1 MKTFLEYV
9 IENQLGVKQRTDMA
23 GKGIFPKDG
32 AGKPLKKHLFFK
44 SPQKDKTTGK
54 TSMQPHAKIGATAD
68 TFRKEEKQKGVDGKV
83 CWKGYKRMG
92 TKKKGGKTVDNCV
105 PIKEVSTNTMA
116 NYSQAAQQSMKKD
129 SSPENVKKRT
139 KGLANVGK
147 RLGFKAFNKKLN
159 EDDKPNKTGDDA
171 KGHKRPTE
179 DGAGLTAKGV
189 AAHRR
194 ANPGSKLQTAVT
206 TPPSKL
212 KKGSKAA
219 KRRKSFC
226 ARSKSWTGERG
237 KAARRRWNC

>member
-1 MKTFLEYV
+1 MQTFMEFL
-9 IENQLGVKQRTDMA
+9 
-23 GKGIFPKDG
+23 
-32 AGKPLKKHLFFK
+32 
-44 SPQKDKTTGK
+44 S
-54 TSMQPHAKIGATAD
+54 
-68 TFRKEEKQKGVDGKV
+68 
-83 CWKGYKRMG
+83 
-92 TKKKGGKTVDNCV
+92 
-105 PIKEVSTNTMA
+105 
-116 NYSQAAQQSMKKD
+116 
-129 SSPENVKKRT
+129 
-139 KGLANVGK
+139 
-147 RLGFKAFNKKLN
+147 

-212 KKGSKAA
+212 KPGSKAA

-226 ARSKSWTGERG
+226 ARSRGWTGERG

>member
-9 IENQLGVKQRTDMA
+9 TENQIGIRQRTDMA
-23 GKGIFPKDG
+23 SKGIFPKDG
-32 AGKPLKKHLFFK
+32 AGKPVKKHSFFK

-54 TSMQPHAKIGATAD
+54 TSMQPHAKIGATASAYK
-68 TFRKEEKQKGVDGKV
+68 KEE
-83 CWKGYKRMG
+83 
-92 TKKKGGKTVDNCV
+92 TE
-105 PIKEVSTNTMA
+105 IAEVSTNTMA

-139 KGLANVGK
+139 QGLANVGK

-194 ANPGSKLQTAVT
+194 ANPGSKLKTAVT

-219 KRRKSFC
+219 NRRKSFC
-226 ARSKSWTGERG
+226 ARSRGWTGERG

>member
-9 IENQLGVKQRTDMA
+9 IENQIGIKQRTDMA
-23 GKGIFPKDG
+23 SRGIFPKDG
-32 AGKPLKKHLFFK
+32 AGKPLKKHSFFK

-129 SSPENVKKRT
+129 SSPEN
-139 KGLANVGK
+139 
-147 RLGFKAFNKKLN
+147 
-159 EDDKPNKTGDDA
+159 
-171 KGHKRPTE
+171 
-179 DGAGLTAKGV
+179 
-189 AAHRR
+189 
-194 ANPGSKLQTAVT
+194 
-206 TPPSKL
+206 
-212 KKGSKAA
+212 
-219 KRRKSFC
+219 
-226 ARSKSWTGERG
+226 
-237 KAARRRWNC
+237 